1 MAACW
6 EGDCAG
12 NKQMML
18 MIITYLIYIDKLVY
32 YGDLYCM
39 ANISF
44 NKTQMVTFVDM
55 HTSNPMQF

>member
-1 MAACW
+1 
-6 EGDCAG
+6 
-12 NKQMML
+12 

>member
-12 NKQMML
+12 NKRMIL